1 MAFNTFASY
10 AEPSPAFVP
19 PESDFYSPG
28 EDWARFTAGMDPFWE
43 RRAPLDRTAENLRA
57 RYLMSAPYMGE
68 AAPVEP
74 TFARF
79 LGGYQ
84 GAMGGVNPGQAYA
97 TQPGEL
103 RNRAQEAAEAAA
115 MNTNL
120 YMAQAA
126 NDADLRRR
134 AWLSSQFGQESPN
147 RVGNQLAVANLLAQ
161 QRPGGTSYSG
171 RTAGAIQSTVQR
183 MYQKRLNRGGSK
195 GGFLDWFLQKRG
207 GSGNGR
213 DTI

>member
-1 MAFNTFASY
+1 MTTNNFQSYMAPNPA
-10 AEPSPAFVP
+10 PAFVP

-28 EDWARFTAGMDPFWE
+28 EDWGRFTAGMDPFWA
-43 RRAPLDRTAENLRA
+43 RRAPLDRAGENLRA
-57 RYLMSAPYMGE
+57 RYLMAAPYMGE

-97 TQPGEL
+97 VQAAEL

-115 MNTNL
+115 MNTDFYL
-120 YMAQAA
+120 AQAA

-134 AWLSSQFGQESPN
+134 TWLASQFGENAPN
-147 RVGNQLAVANLLAQ
+147 RIANQLSVANLMAQ
-161 QRPGGTSYSG
+161 QRPGGTTYSG
-171 RTAGAIQSTVQR
+171 QTAGAIQSAVQR

-195 GGFLDWFLQKRG
+195 GGFLDWFLRKG
-207 GSGNGR
+207 GGQG
-213 DTI
+213 